1 MTEYVTINLITLL
14 LPDVKLDVVNPPSTA
29 APGYLLRAH
38 CEEKSQPLRLSQSY
52 MRGAAAPLVRI
63 QCGTAGS

>member
-14 LPDVKLDVVNPPSTA
+14 LPDVKLDVVNPPIA
-29 APGYLLRAH
+29 AAAGYLLRAH
-38 CEEKSQPLRLSQSY
+38 FEKSQPLRLSQSY